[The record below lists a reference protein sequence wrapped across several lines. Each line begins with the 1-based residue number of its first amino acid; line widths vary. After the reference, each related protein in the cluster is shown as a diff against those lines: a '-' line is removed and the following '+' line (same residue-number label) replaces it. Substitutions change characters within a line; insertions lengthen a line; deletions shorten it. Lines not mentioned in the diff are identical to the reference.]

1 MDTTATLQTLLL
13 VCLVSAAAP
22 LLTTMVGG
30 HVPQVVLLL
39 VGGVLIGPQ
48 VLGIAEPELVQLIA
62 EVGLGFLFLIAG
74 YEVEPRLL
82 REPVATRAFA
92 AWAASL
98 VLALVVVGVLAA
110 AGLVQ
115 AYVAVSLALTTT
127 ALGVLLPLLR
137 DRGLLSTGFGDAVLT
152 TGAVGEMLPVLAV
165 AIFLGTR
172 GSFVALLSLAA
183 IALLAAVLAVVP
195 RRFAGTA
202 LHRAF
207 TQTQDDT
214 RQSAVR
220 ATVLL
225 LVLFLTIAAEF
236 GLDAVLGAFL
246 AGMVLRQLGPTDP
259 EAFEHKLDA
268 VGYGFFIPVFFVVSG
283 MNLDIQSIADNPL
296 RLVLFF
302 TLLLVV
308 RGVPTVIAYRGMLP
322 LRDRVELGVLAATAL
337 PLLVAITQIGLA
349 NGTMLPENAAALVG
363 AGALSVL
370 LFPALALASHAR
382 HAEVGEM
389 ATSGGRN
396 GDPP

>member
-82 REPVATRAFA
+82 REPVATRAFV

-98 VLALVVVGVLAA
+98 ALALVVVGILAA
-110 AGLVQ
+110 AGLVH

-183 IALLAAVLAVVP
+183 IALLAVVLAVVP

-236 GLDAVLGAFL
+236 GLDVVLGAFL
-246 AGMVLRQLGPTDP
+246 AGVVLRRSAPRDSESL
-259 EAFEHKLDA
+259 EHKLDA
-268 VGYGFFIPVFFVVSG
+268 VGYGFFIPVFFVTSG
-283 MNLDIQSIADNPL
+283 MSLDLEVDHRVTRAPGRFL
-296 RLVLFF
+296 RP
-302 TLLLVV
+302 
-308 RGVPTVIAYRGMLP
+308 VPRRSAVSRTVF
-322 LRDRVELGVLAATAL
+322 
-337 PLLVAITQIGLA
+337 AIGA
-349 NGTMLPENAAALVG
+349 HAAACAVG
-363 AGALSVL
+363 CS
-370 LFPALALASHAR
+370 
-382 HAEVGEM
+382 
-389 ATSGGRN
+389 
-396 GDPP
+396 

>member
-1 MDTTATLQTLLL
+1 MAK
-13 VCLVSAAAP
+13 
-22 LLTTMVGG
+22 
-30 HVPQVVLLL
+30 
-39 VGGVLIGPQ
+39 
-48 VLGIAEPELVQLIA
+48 
-62 EVGLGFLFLIAG
+62 
-74 YEVEPRLL
+74 
-82 REPVATRAFA
+82 RAYG
-92 AWAASL
+92 AWAVSL
-98 VLALVVVGVLAA
+98 VVALVVVGGLEA
-110 AGLVQ
+110 AGLVN

-137 DRGLLSTGFGDAVLT
+137 DRGLLSTRFGDAVLA

-172 GSFVALLSLAA
+172 GRFVALISLAA
-183 IALLAAVLAVVP
+183 IALLAVVLTVVP
-195 RRFAGTA
+195 RWFSGTR
-202 LHRAF
+202 LHLAF
-207 TQTQDDT
+207 TETQNDT

-225 LVLFLTIAAEF
+225 LVLFLTIAFDF

-246 AGMVLRQLGPTDP
+246 AGMVLRQLGPTEP

-268 VGYGFFIPVFFVVSG
+268 VGYGFFIPVFFVTSG
-283 MNLDIQSIADNPL
+283 MNLDIDSIADNPL

-302 TLLLVV
+302 VLLLLV
-308 RGVPTVIAYRGMLP
+308 RGLPTVVAYRGMLP
-322 LRDRVELGVLAATAL
+322 LRDRVELGLLAATAL
-337 PLLVAITQIGLA
+337 PLLVAITHIGLA

-389 ATSGGRN
+389 AIPGGRN